1 MSHKT
6 AATKFSCCYINYIL
20 HRSIE
25 MVVIVGYAECVQ
37 RERERER
44 EKEEDDEDRKA
55 ET

>member
-1 MSHKT
+1 
-6 AATKFSCCYINYIL
+6 
-20 HRSIE
+20 